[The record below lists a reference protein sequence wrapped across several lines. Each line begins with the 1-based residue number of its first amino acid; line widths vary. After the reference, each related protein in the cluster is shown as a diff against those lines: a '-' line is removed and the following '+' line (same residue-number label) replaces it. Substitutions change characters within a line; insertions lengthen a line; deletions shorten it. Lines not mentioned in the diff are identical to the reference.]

1 MILRSATE
9 DVPAMAKGAPKPV
22 TTFRS
27 QRDSLP
33 ASRTFNW
40 EYELMKAQYL
50 QKKYLVRG
58 LKGMLERG
66 PSA

>member
-1 MILRSATE
+1 
-9 DVPAMAKGAPKPV
+9 MAKGAPKPV